1 MDKVTRSYRNGEKT
15 TVILDAI
22 DLVVSSGEFVALVG
36 KSGSG
41 KSTLLNLAGCMDFP
55 DSGKIYIDSRET
67 TCLSSSKRALV
78 RREQIGFVFQ
88 FFHLLPQLTVA
99 ENVSLPLTLTGYR
112 KIEARVDQLLESVGM
127 ADYAKR
133 YPAQLSGGE
142 MQRVAV
148 ARAISTRPKLILA
161 DEPTGNLDDDSSH
174 GVMDLLINMTKEC
187 DSSLV
192 LVTHDLN
199 TADRADRK
207 LHIGGGQLYV

>member
-1 MDKVTRSYRNGEKT
+1 
-15 TVILDAI
+15 
-22 DLVVSSGEFVALVG
+22 
-36 KSGSG
+36 
-41 KSTLLNLAGCMDFP
+41 
-55 DSGKIYIDSRET
+55 
-67 TCLSSSKRALV
+67 
-78 RREQIGFVFQ
+78 
-88 FFHLLPQLTVA
+88 
-99 ENVSLPLTLTGYR
+99 
-112 KIEARVDQLLESVGM
+112 
-127 ADYAKR
+127 
-133 YPAQLSGGE
+133 

-148 ARAISTRPKLILA
+148 ARAISTHPKLILA